1 MATMN
6 ISLPDPMREF
16 VEKEVSEGGYTT
28 TSEYF
33 RDLVRGAQK
42 RKADARLEA
51 LLLEGL
57 ESGESAPMTKQDWE
71 EIRNEVRAKAAARQH
86 QKTPA

>member
-6 ISLPDPMREF
+6 ISLPDLMREF

-33 RDLVRGAQK
+33 RELVREAQK

-71 EIRNEVRAKAAARQH
+71 EIRKEVRAKAAARQ

>member
-16 VEKEVSEGGYTT
+16 VEKEVTEGGYTT

-33 RDLVRGAQK
+33 RDLVRAAQK

-51 LLLEGL
+51 LLLVGL
-57 ESGESAPMTKQDWE
+57 ESGESAPVTRQDWE
-71 EIRNEVRAKAAARQH
+71 EIRNEVRVRAAARQ
-86 QKTPA
+86 QKNPA